1 MGKFGGG
8 LRPPC
13 GTIRGTFGRGP
24 YVRSNVGPV
33 EPLSTLRNRS
43 ELNVRLWV
51 TSRHRLMVSALGQKR
66 TFRSANVMSAL
77 LPICFVVL
85 ASYDAVSNHRLVS
98 VHGGCVLTR
107 KIRHRGGNEE
117 TILVASY
124 LKTGVSTA
132 TAPRVQLPCTPVVAD
147 SLGES
152 RGWSGGWA
160 RLFHFN
166 HVGYPQD
173 ARRNARIT
181 LTRMFAAL
189 RTGAARSR
197 RSVSIFRHPTRSA

>member
-13 GTIRGTFGRGP
+13 GTIRGTFGRGR

-51 TSRHRLMVSALGQKR
+51 TSRHRLTVSALGQKR
-66 TFRSANVMSAL
+66 TFRSAIVMSAL
-77 LPICFVVL
+77 PPIRFVFL
-85 ASYDAVSNHRLVS
+85 ACYDAVSNHRLVS

-107 KIRHRGGNEE
+107 KIRHRVGNEE

-132 TAPRVQLPCTPVVAD
+132 TAPRKYGTVLVFERMTVRGSNCPAPPWSRTAW
-147 SLGES
+147 ES
-152 RGWSGGWA
+152 RVGGRVDGRDSFISTTW
-160 RLFHFN
+160 L
-166 HVGYPQD
+166 P
-173 ARRNARIT
+173 
-181 LTRMFAAL
+181 LKTRAAMP
-189 RTGAARSR
+189 A
-197 RSVSIFRHPTRSA
+197 